1 MNYLLFISF
10 CCHGSFSK
18 GIFLIFSRWIIP
30 IFSRIHHTKM
40 TITLQQN
47 RICISIKRYKI
58 YFRSL
63 IFHCITSNIHYSNN
77 KQRKHNHYAIKS
89 QLSHLVFLL
98 NLQYFHHF
106 ILCKI
111 LMINFVPHCGKT
123 AITTSNLY
131 IVGIYFLYFINSNT
145 L

>member
-47 RICISIKRYKI
+47 RICISIKRY
-58 YFRSL
+58 
-63 IFHCITSNIHYSNN
+63 IHYSNN